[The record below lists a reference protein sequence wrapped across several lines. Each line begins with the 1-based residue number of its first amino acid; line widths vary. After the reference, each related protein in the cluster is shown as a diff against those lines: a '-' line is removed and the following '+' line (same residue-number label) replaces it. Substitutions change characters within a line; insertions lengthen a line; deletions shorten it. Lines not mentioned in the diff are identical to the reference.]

1 MPDGTEIFAARPGV
15 CTMIKLDVGN
25 MLLKPSHR
33 KQLMARL
40 RRALRIG
47 SRLGEFMLVITMH
60 RSGRQCEVQARVHD
74 SAGDFVCPFPQHD
87 WRDAIRELG
96 ESNVHRLPAPAPGG
110 PAVPL

>member
-1 MPDGTEIFAARPGV
+1 
-15 CTMIKLDVGN
+15 MIKLDVGN

-47 SRLGEFMLVITMH
+47 ARLGEFMLVITMH

-74 SAGDFVCPFPQHD
+74 SAGDFVCRSRQHD
-87 WRDAIRELG
+87 WRDAVRDLVKSIV
-96 ESNVHRLPAPAPGG
+96 NRLHAQQLRR
-110 PAVPL
+110 AVIA